1 MPKSKP
7 HKGMLK
13 RVTVS
18 ARGKVK
24 WKRTGSSHLNS
35 HMTGKQGLDRRKK
48 RLATPTDIPRL
59 EQMLKKRLRPGATP
73 PASSAPDSAA
83 SLVESAP
90 EVPPEVTPAVTG
102 EGSPAG
108 TGEDSGAGD
117 SSDKS

>member
-48 RLATPTDIPRL
+48 RLAMPTDIPRL

-73 PASSAPDSAA
+73 PAS
-83 SLVESAP
+83 AP
-90 EVPPEVTPAVTG
+90 ESSGDGSG
-102 EGSPAG
+102 ESSGGGDGS
-108 TGEDSGAGD
+108 DNS
-117 SSDKS
+117 